1 MRALKFEDL
10 NAQNGKNMKQKNRFI
25 FLLFLVFYPIH
36 SALADKL
43 YQIDLLVF
51 EQPDKR
57 ALGEE
62 WWPENPGSPN
72 MTLALPANFIAP
84 THLKKPGN
92 VKILLHTAWQQT
104 IGEKNQSLY
113 IKLSNENDLEG
124 TININSSRFLHAD
137 LDLLFQKKMKIT
149 RQKSGLFGVSANPAA
164 SGEEKN
170 ITFRLKQSQKIKA
183 NEIRYFDHPAFG
195 VMLMITSVQ

>member
-1 MRALKFEDL
+1 MNFSVKKSTL
-10 NAQNGKNMKQKNRFI
+10 GI
-25 FLLFLVFYPIH
+25 IIFLVFCPIY

-72 MTLALPANFIAP
+72 MNVAAPANFITP

-92 VKILLHTAWQQT
+92 AKILLHTAWQQP
-104 IGEKNQSLY
+104 IGEKSQSPY
-113 IKLSNENDLEG
+113 IKITNQGDLEG
-124 TININSSRFLHAD
+124 TININSSRYLHAD
-137 LDLLFQKKMKIT
+137 IDLLFQKNMKIT
-149 RQKSGLFGVSANPAA
+149 RQKSGLLGVSTNPSA
-164 SGEEKN
+164 SGEERN
-170 ITFRLKQSQKIKA
+170 VTFRLKQSQKIKS

-195 VMLMITSVQ
+195 VMLMISSAE